1 MKKIISLLALM
12 IIGCLSTLAS
22 CKKEKLDNKKTL
34 KVLYKT
40 YEDGKISKC
49 HHNGKTIYVG
59 ELNAYDAGSSVY
71 DKDGHQIGSCNYAW
85 GQIDPI
91 CHELQDCL
99 VIYRVEDNIW
109 GQSAVDILF
118 K

>member
-12 IIGCLSTLAS
+12 IIVCPLTLTS
-22 CKKEKLDNKKTL
+22 CKKDKLDNQKTL
-34 KVLYKT
+34 KELYKT
-40 YEDGKISKC
+40 YENGKISKC

-71 DKDGHQIGSCNYAW
+71 DTDGNQIGSCNYAW

-91 CHELQDCL
+91 CHELQDCEL
-99 VIYRVEDNIW
+99 IYRIEGNIW
-109 GQSAVDILF
+109 GQSAVDTLF